1 MASPIATPAVANDD
15 QRSDPPAFGA
25 QLFDHARENRLR
37 MRLHRAR
44 RQAVRDHEHDVVA
57 AGMRGQC
64 RLRIGGE
71 TAAKVRP
78 HQIVRPCAGR
88 ARQCKKG
95 IAQAGKRGG
104 ELRLIERLAHRVARA
119 AVRQP
124 EVKERPGRQRS
135 AGARK
140 PDARRR

>member
-1 MASPIATPAVANDD
+1 MASPIATRPL
-15 QRSDPPAFGA
+15 RTTTSGA
-25 QLFDHARENRLR
+25 IRQPLAPQLFDHARENRLR